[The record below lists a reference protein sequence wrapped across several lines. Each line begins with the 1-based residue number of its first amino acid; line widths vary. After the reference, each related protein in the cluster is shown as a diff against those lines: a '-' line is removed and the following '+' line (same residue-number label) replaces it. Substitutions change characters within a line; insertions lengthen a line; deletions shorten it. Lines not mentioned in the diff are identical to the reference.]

1 MSLQKLYIKNKAYL
15 NYTNNLIKIKT
26 EDSENT
32 VCLDDI
38 DTILVENY
46 HTTISTA
53 LLAQLSKSDISVIFC
68 DEKFMPISILLG
80 INKNSRT
87 TKVQKSQIL
96 LSKPKLNQ
104 IWQKIV
110 YSKVENQSKILK
122 IFSIKENY
130 LDTLLPRVKSNDKEH
145 IEAVAAAYYFKELF
159 DSDFSRNSLLDG
171 RNSALNFGYT
181 VFRSSIC
188 RYLVAHGL
196 NPSFG
201 IHHSSELNAFN
212 LADDLIEPFRP
223 IIDLFVKRNIKKD
236 TELSSAIKIELLKLL
251 DEIVIYDN
259 QRVQV
264 SYCMKQIVA
273 NYQSICLG
281 KVEDLKLFR
290 LWKYKKK
297 KI

>member
-15 NYTNNLIKIKT
+15 SYTNNLIKIKT
-26 EDSENT
+26 EDIENT

-68 DEKFMPISILLG
+68 DEKFMPSSILLG

-87 TKVQKSQIL
+87 TKIQKAQVL

-110 YSKVENQSKILK
+110 YSKVENQSKVLK
-122 IFSIKENY
+122 IFSIKETY
-130 LDTLLPRVKSNDKEH
+130 LDSLLPRVKSNDKEH

-196 NPSFG
+196 NPAFG

-223 IIDLFVKRNIKKD
+223 IIDLFVKINIKKD
-236 TELSSAIKIELLKLL
+236 TELSSAIKVELLKLL

-259 QRVQV
+259 QRVQI

-273 NYQSICLG
+273 NYQSICLD
-281 KVEDLKLFR
+281 KVEDLKLF
-290 LWKYKKK
+290 

>member
-15 NYTNNLIKIKT
+15 SYTNNLIKIKT
-26 EDSENT
+26 EDIENT

-68 DEKFMPISILLG
+68 DEKFMPSSILLG

-87 TKVQKSQIL
+87 TKIQKAQVL

-110 YSKVENQSKILK
+110 YSKVENQSKVLK

-130 LDTLLPRVKSNDKEH
+130 LDSLLPRVKSNDKEY

-196 NPSFG
+196 NPAFG

-223 IIDLFVKRNIKKD
+223 IIDLFVKRNINKD

-251 DEIVIYDN
+251 DEIVVYDN

-273 NYQSICLG
+273 NYQSICLD
-281 KVEDLKLFR
+281 KVEDLKLF
-290 LWKYKKK
+290 

>member
-1 MSLQKLYIKNKAYL
+1 MSYQKLYIKNKSYL
-15 NYTNNLIKIKT
+15 SYANNLIKIKT
-26 EDSENT
+26 EENENT
-32 VCLDDI
+32 VCFDDI
-38 DTILVENY
+38 DTILIENY

-53 LLAQLSKSDISVIFC
+53 LLAQLSKADINVIFC
-68 DEKFMPISILLG
+68 DEKFMPSSILLG

-87 TKVQKSQIL
+87 TKVQKSQVL
-96 LSKPKLNQ
+96 LNKVKLNQ

-110 YSKVENQSKILK
+110 YSKVENQSNILK
-122 IFSIKENY
+122 IFNIKENY
-130 LDTLLPRVKSNDKEH
+130 LDSLLPRVKSNDKEH
-145 IEAVAAAYYFKELF
+145 IEATAAAYYFKELF
-159 DSDFSRNSLLDG
+159 DKDFTRNSLTDE

-181 VFRSSIC
+181 VIRSSIC
-188 RYLVAHGL
+188 RYLIAYGL

-223 IIDLFVKRNIKKD
+223 IVDLYVKRNIKKD
-236 TELSSAIKIELLKLL
+236 TELSSSIKIELLKVL

-273 NYQSICLG
+273 NYQSICLE
-281 KVEDLKLFR
+281 KSEELKLFR
-290 LWKYKKK
+290 L
-297 KI
+297 

>member
-15 NYTNNLIKIKT
+15 SYTNNLIKIKT

-68 DEKFMPISILLG
+68 DEKFMPSSILLG

-87 TKVQKSQIL
+87 TKIQKAQVL

-110 YSKVENQSKILK
+110 YQKVENQSKVLK

-130 LDTLLPRVKSNDKEH
+130 LDSLLPRVKSNDKEH

-188 RYLVAHGL
+188 RYIVAHGL

-236 TELSSAIKIELLKLL
+236 TELSSAIKVELLKLL

-273 NYQSICLG
+273 NYQSICLD
-281 KVEDLKLFR
+281 KVEDLKLF
-290 LWKYKKK
+290 

>member
-15 NYTNNLIKIKT
+15 SYTNNLIKIKT

-32 VCLDDI
+32 VCFDDI
-38 DTILVENY
+38 DTILIENY
-46 HTTISTA
+46 HSTISTA

-68 DEKFMPISILLG
+68 DEKFMPSSILLG

-87 TKVQKSQIL
+87 TKIQKAQIV
-96 LSKPKLNQ
+96 LSKAKLNQ

-122 IFSIKENY
+122 VFSTKESY
-130 LDTLLPRVKSNDKEH
+130 LDSLLPRVKSNDKEH

-159 DSDFSRNSLLDG
+159 DKDFSRNSLLDG
-171 RNSALNFGYT
+171 RNAALNFGYT

-188 RYLVAHGL
+188 RYLIAHGL
-196 NPSFG
+196 NPAFG

-223 IIDLFVKRNIKKD
+223 IVDLYVKRNIKKD
-236 TELSSAIKIELLKLL
+236 KELDKDIKIALLKLL

-281 KVEDLKLFR
+281 KTEELKLFR
-290 LWKYKKK
+290 L
-297 KI
+297 

>member
-15 NYTNNLIKIKT
+15 SYTNNLIKIKT
-26 EDSENT
+26 EDIENT

-68 DEKFMPISILLG
+68 DEKFMPSSILLG

-87 TKVQKSQIL
+87 TKIQKAQVL

-110 YSKVENQSKILK
+110 YSKVENQSKVLK
-122 IFSIKENY
+122 IFNIKENY
-130 LDTLLPRVKSNDKEH
+130 IDSLLPRVKSNDKEH

-181 VFRSSIC
+181 IFRSSIC

-196 NPSFG
+196 NPAFG

-223 IIDLFVKRNIKKD
+223 IIDLFVKRNINKD

-273 NYQSICLG
+273 NYQSICLD
-281 KVEDLKLFR
+281 KVEDLKLFK
-290 LWKYKKK
+290 L
-297 KI
+297 

>member
-15 NYTNNLIKIKT
+15 SYTNNLIKIKT
-26 EDSENT
+26 EDIENT

-46 HTTISTA
+46 HITISTA

-68 DEKFMPISILLG
+68 DEKFMPSSILLG

-87 TKVQKSQIL
+87 TKIQKAQVL

-110 YSKVENQSKILK
+110 YSKVENQSKVLK
-122 IFSIKENY
+122 IFSIKETY
-130 LDTLLPRVKSNDKEH
+130 LDSLLPRVKSNDKEH

-159 DSDFSRNSLLDG
+159 DSDFSRNSLIDE

-196 NPSFG
+196 NPAFG

-223 IIDLFVKRNIKKD
+223 IIDLFVKRNINKD

-273 NYQSICLG
+273 NYQSICLD
-281 KVEDLKLFR
+281 KVEDLKLF
-290 LWKYKKK
+290 

>member
-15 NYTNNLIKIKT
+15 SYTNNLIKIKT
-26 EDSENT
+26 EDIENT

-68 DEKFMPISILLG
+68 DEKFMPSSILLG

-87 TKVQKSQIL
+87 TKIQKAQVL

-110 YSKVENQSKILK
+110 YSKVENQSKVLK

-130 LDTLLPRVKSNDKEH
+130 LDSLLPRVKSNDKEY

-181 VFRSSIC
+181 IFRSSIC

-196 NPSFG
+196 NPAFG

-236 TELSSAIKIELLKLL
+236 TELSSAIKVELLKLL

-259 QRVQV
+259 QRVQI

-273 NYQSICLG
+273 NYQSICLD
-281 KVEDLKLFR
+281 KVEDLKLF
-290 LWKYKKK
+290 

>member
-15 NYTNNLIKIKT
+15 SYTNNLIKIKI
-26 EDSENT
+26 EDIENT

-68 DEKFMPISILLG
+68 DEKFMPSSILLG

-87 TKVQKSQIL
+87 TKIQKAQVL

-110 YSKVENQSKILK
+110 YSKVENQSKVLK
-122 IFSIKENY
+122 IFSIKETY
-130 LDTLLPRVKSNDKEH
+130 LDSLLPRVKSNDKEY

-196 NPSFG
+196 NPAFG

-223 IIDLFVKRNIKKD
+223 IIDLFVKRNINKD

-281 KVEDLKLFR
+281 KVEDLKLF
-290 LWKYKKK
+290 

>member
-15 NYTNNLIKIKT
+15 SYTNNLIKIKT
-26 EDSENT
+26 EDIENT

-68 DEKFMPISILLG
+68 NEKFMPSSILLG

-87 TKVQKSQIL
+87 TKIQKAQVL

-110 YSKVENQSKILK
+110 YSKVENQSKVLK

-130 LDTLLPRVKSNDKEH
+130 LDSLLPRVKSNDKEY

-196 NPSFG
+196 NPAFG

-223 IIDLFVKRNIKKD
+223 IIDLFVKINIKKD
-236 TELSSAIKIELLKLL
+236 TELSSAIKVELLKLL

-259 QRVQV
+259 QRVQI

-273 NYQSICLG
+273 NYQSICLD
-281 KVEDLKLFR
+281 KVEDLKLFK
-290 LWKYKKK
+290 L
-297 KI
+297 

>member
-15 NYTNNLIKIKT
+15 SYTNNLIKIKT

-46 HTTISTA
+46 HITISTA

-68 DEKFMPISILLG
+68 DEKFMPSSILLG

-87 TKVQKSQIL
+87 TKIQKAQVL

-110 YSKVENQSKILK
+110 YSKVENQSKVLK

-130 LDTLLPRVKSNDKEH
+130 LDSLLPRVKSNDKEY

-196 NPSFG
+196 NPAFG

-223 IIDLFVKRNIKKD
+223 IIDLFVKINIKKD
-236 TELSSAIKIELLKLL
+236 TELSSAIKVELLKLL
-251 DEIVIYDN
+251 DEIVVYDN

-281 KVEDLKLFR
+281 KVEDLKLF
-290 LWKYKKK
+290 

>member
-15 NYTNNLIKIKT
+15 SYTNNLIKIKT
-26 EDSENT
+26 EENENT
-32 VCLDDI
+32 VCFDDI
-38 DTILVENY
+38 DTILIENY

-53 LLAQLSKSDISVIFC
+53 LLAQLSKADINVIFC
-68 DEKFMPISILLG
+68 DEKFMPSSILLG

-87 TKVQKSQIL
+87 TKVQKSQVL
-96 LSKPKLNQ
+96 LSKAKLNQ

-122 IFSIKENY
+122 IFNIKENY
-130 LDTLLPRVKSNDKEH
+130 LDSLLPRVKSNDKEY
-145 IEAVAAAYYFKELF
+145 IEATAAAYYFKELF
-159 DSDFSRNSLLDG
+159 DNDFTRNSLTDE

-188 RYLVAHGL
+188 RYLIAYGL

-223 IIDLFVKRNIKKD
+223 IVDLYVKRNIKKD
-236 TELSSAIKIELLKLL
+236 TELSSSIKIELLKLL
-251 DEIVIYDN
+251 DEIVIYDGK
-259 QRVQV
+259 RVQL

-273 NYQSICLG
+273 NYQSICL
-281 KVEDLKLFR
+281 ENSEELKLFR
-290 LWKYKKK
+290 L
-297 KI
+297 

>member
-15 NYTNNLIKIKT
+15 SYTNNLIKIKT
-26 EDSENT
+26 EDIENT

-68 DEKFMPISILLG
+68 DEKFMPSSILLG

-87 TKVQKSQIL
+87 TKIQKAQVL

-110 YSKVENQSKILK
+110 YSKVENQSKVLK
-122 IFSIKENY
+122 IFSIKETY
-130 LDTLLPRVKSNDKEH
+130 LDSLLPRVKSNDKEH

-181 VFRSSIC
+181 IFRSSIC

-196 NPSFG
+196 NPAFG

-212 LADDLIEPFRP
+212 LADDLIKPFRP
-223 IIDLFVKRNIKKD
+223 VIDLFVKRNIKKD
-236 TELSSAIKIELLKLL
+236 TELSSAIKVELLKLL

-264 SYCMKQIVA
+264 SYCMKQIVS
-273 NYQSICLG
+273 NYQSICLD

-290 LWKYKKK
+290 L
-297 KI
+297 

>member
-15 NYTNNLIKIKT
+15 SYTNNLIKIKT
-26 EDSENT
+26 EDIENT

-53 LLAQLSKSDISVIFC
+53 LLAQLSKADISVIFC
-68 DEKFMPISILLG
+68 DEKFMPSSILLG

-87 TKVQKSQIL
+87 TKIQKAQVL

-110 YSKVENQSKILK
+110 YSKVENQSKVLK

-130 LDTLLPRVKSNDKEH
+130 LDSLLPRVKSNDKEH

-188 RYLVAHGL
+188 RYIVAHGL

-236 TELSSAIKIELLKLL
+236 TELSSAIKVELLKLL

-259 QRVQV
+259 QRVQI

-273 NYQSICLG
+273 NYQSICLD
-281 KVEDLKLFR
+281 KVEDLKLF
-290 LWKYKKK
+290 

>member
-1 MSLQKLYIKNKAYL
+1 
-15 NYTNNLIKIKT
+15 
-26 EDSENT
+26 
-32 VCLDDI
+32 
-38 DTILVENY
+38 
-46 HTTISTA
+46 
-53 LLAQLSKSDISVIFC
+53 
-68 DEKFMPISILLG
+68 MPSSILLG

-87 TKVQKSQIL
+87 TKIQKAQVL

-110 YSKVENQSKILK
+110 YSKVENQSKVLK
-122 IFSIKENY
+122 IFSIKETY
-130 LDTLLPRVKSNDKEH
+130 LDSLLPRVKSNDKEY

-196 NPSFG
+196 NPAFG

-223 IIDLFVKRNIKKD
+223 IIDLFVKRNINKD

-273 NYQSICLG
+273 NYQSICLD

-290 LWKYKKK
+290 L
-297 KI
+297 

>member
-15 NYTNNLIKIKT
+15 SYTNNLIKIKT

-68 DEKFMPISILLG
+68 DEKFMPSSILLG

-87 TKVQKSQIL
+87 TKIQKAQVL

-110 YSKVENQSKILK
+110 YSKVENQSKVLK

-130 LDTLLPRVKSNDKEH
+130 LDSLLPRVKSNDKEY

-181 VFRSSIC
+181 IFRSSIC

-196 NPSFG
+196 NPAFG

-236 TELSSAIKIELLKLL
+236 TELSSAIKVELLKLL

-259 QRVQV
+259 QRVQI

-273 NYQSICLG
+273 NYQSICLD
-281 KVEDLKLFR
+281 KVEDLKLF
-290 LWKYKKK
+290 

>member
-15 NYTNNLIKIKT
+15 SYTNNLIKIKT
-26 EDSENT
+26 EDIENT

-68 DEKFMPISILLG
+68 DEKFMPSSILLG

-87 TKVQKSQIL
+87 TKIQKAQVL

-110 YSKVENQSKILK
+110 YSKVENQSKVLK

-130 LDTLLPRVKSNDKEH
+130 LDSLLPRVKSNDKEH

-196 NPSFG
+196 NPAFG

-212 LADDLIEPFRP
+212 LADDLIETFRP
-223 IIDLFVKRNIKKD
+223 IIDLFVKRNINKD

-259 QRVQV
+259 QRVQI

-281 KVEDLKLFR
+281 KVEDLKLF
-290 LWKYKKK
+290 

>member
-15 NYTNNLIKIKT
+15 SYTNNLIKIKT
-26 EDSENT
+26 EDIENT

-68 DEKFMPISILLG
+68 DEKFMPSSILLG

-87 TKVQKSQIL
+87 TKIQKAQVL

-110 YSKVENQSKILK
+110 YSKVENQSKVLK
-122 IFSIKENY
+122 IFNIKENY
-130 LDTLLPRVKSNDKEH
+130 IDSLLPRVKSNDKEH

-196 NPSFG
+196 NPAFG

-236 TELSSAIKIELLKLL
+236 TELSSAIKVELLKLL

-273 NYQSICLG
+273 NYQSICLD
-281 KVEDLKLFR
+281 KVEDLKLF
-290 LWKYKKK
+290 

>member
-1 MSLQKLYIKNKAYL
+1 MSSQKLYIKNKAYL

-26 EDSENT
+26 EDSEST

-68 DEKFMPISILLG
+68 DDKFMPSSILLG

-87 TKVQKSQIL
+87 TKIQKSQIL
-96 LSKPKLNQ
+96 SNKPKLNQ

-130 LDTLLPRVKSNDKEH
+130 LDSLLPRVKSNDKEH

-159 DSDFSRNSLLDG
+159 DSDFSRNSILDG

-223 IIDLFVKRNIKKD
+223 IIDLFVKRNVKKD
-236 TELSSAIKIELLKLL
+236 TELTSAIKIELLKLL

-290 LWKYKKK
+290 L
-297 KI
+297 

>member
-15 NYTNNLIKIKT
+15 SYTNNLIKIKT
-26 EDSENT
+26 EDIENT

-68 DEKFMPISILLG
+68 DEKFMPSSILLG

-87 TKVQKSQIL
+87 TKIQKAQVL

-110 YSKVENQSKILK
+110 YSKVENQSKVLK
-122 IFSIKENY
+122 IFNIKENY
-130 LDTLLPRVKSNDKEH
+130 IDSLLPRVKSNDKEH

-196 NPSFG
+196 NPAFG

-223 IIDLFVKRNIKKD
+223 IIDLFVKRNINKD

-259 QRVQV
+259 QRVQI

-281 KVEDLKLFR
+281 KVEDLKLF
-290 LWKYKKK
+290 

>member
-15 NYTNNLIKIKT
+15 SYTNNLIKIKT
-26 EDSENT
+26 EDIENT

-68 DEKFMPISILLG
+68 DEKFMPSSILLG

-87 TKVQKSQIL
+87 TKIQKAQVL

-110 YSKVENQSKILK
+110 YSKVENQSKVLK

-130 LDTLLPRVKSNDKEH
+130 LDSLLPRVKSNDKEH

-181 VFRSSIC
+181 IFRSSIC

-196 NPSFG
+196 NPAFG

-236 TELSSAIKIELLKLL
+236 TELSSAIKVELLKLL

-259 QRVQV
+259 QRVQI

-281 KVEDLKLFR
+281 KVEDLKLF
-290 LWKYKKK
+290 

>member
-15 NYTNNLIKIKT
+15 SYTNNLIKIKT
-26 EDSENT
+26 EDIENT

-68 DEKFMPISILLG
+68 DEKFMPSSIFLG

-87 TKVQKSQIL
+87 TKIQKAQVL

-110 YSKVENQSKILK
+110 YSKVENQSKVLK
-122 IFSIKENY
+122 IFNIKENY
-130 LDTLLPRVKSNDKEH
+130 IDSLLPRVKSNDKEH

-196 NPSFG
+196 NPAFG

-223 IIDLFVKRNIKKD
+223 IIDLFVKRNINKD

-251 DEIVIYDN
+251 DEIVVYDN

-273 NYQSICLG
+273 NYQSICLD

-290 LWKYKKK
+290 L
-297 KI
+297 

>member
-15 NYTNNLIKIKT
+15 SYTNNLIKIKT

-68 DEKFMPISILLG
+68 NEKFMPSSILLG

-87 TKVQKSQIL
+87 TKIQKAQVL

-110 YSKVENQSKILK
+110 YSKVENQSKVLK

-130 LDTLLPRVKSNDKEH
+130 LDSLLPRVKSNDKEY
-145 IEAVAAAYYFKELF
+145 IEAVASAYYFKELF

-196 NPSFG
+196 NPAFG

-236 TELSSAIKIELLKLL
+236 TELSSAIKVELLKLL

-259 QRVQV
+259 QRVQI

-281 KVEDLKLFR
+281 KVEDLKLF
-290 LWKYKKK
+290 

>member
-15 NYTNNLIKIKT
+15 SYTNNLIKIKT

-53 LLAQLSKSDISVIFC
+53 LLAQLSKLDISVIFC
-68 DEKFMPISILLG
+68 DEKFMPSSILLG

-87 TKVQKSQIL
+87 TKIQKAQVL

-110 YSKVENQSKILK
+110 YSKVENQSKVLK

-130 LDTLLPRVKSNDKEH
+130 LDSLLPRVKSNDKEH

-159 DSDFSRNSLLDG
+159 DSDFSRNSLIDG

-188 RYLVAHGL
+188 RYIVAHGL

-223 IIDLFVKRNIKKD
+223 VIDLFVKRNIKKD
-236 TELSSAIKIELLKLL
+236 TELSSAIKVELLKLL

-259 QRVQV
+259 QRVQI

-281 KVEDLKLFR
+281 KVEDLKLF
-290 LWKYKKK
+290 